1 MFRRTV
7 SADDLARLKAAR
19 EKADRAY
26 NEALTALDRAIQSA
40 PEIPYLPPPT
50 DDTQIAPLN
59 DLRKILPDGDLDLGT
74 GWRARLLSLVWHLIG
89 PILRRQEDFNSGVVD
104 YINHSVPPQRETNKA
119 VASTITVLT
128 EYVEGS
134 VMFQSKLV
142 QYLQQVTPYVDTKD
156 YEFDGLT
163 RRSTEDGRELLE
175 GLDKR
180 TRGLTSAIDGVTDE
194 MLKRWESMVARERRY
209 EASVD
214 EVRTGFSVVQ
224 RASQTL
230 KRELDRLL
238 VGEGGVGGVSVSTA
252 GKTSPTRPTPPSHP
266 ADSAPPTSRLAAN
279 QLGGTTDAY
288 KYVGFEDEFRG
299 AVDEIRTRQVAYVQL
314 FDGASDV
321 LDIGCGRGEFLDLLL
336 ERGIQGRGIDIN
348 HEMVE
353 ICRGKGLDVSEGD
366 ALEYLRGLPDGAL
379 GGLIAL
385 QVVEHLEPSS
395 LIRLLEAA
403 YHKLRPGSRIVLETV
418 NAACWTAFF
427 ESYIRDI
434 THVRPLHPDTLKY
447 LVTASGFQRATV
459 RFSAPYPEASKLQ
472 SITVGQLESE
482 TVDARLVGLLKAF
495 NDNVDKINQL
505 LFTYLDY
512 AVVAERL

>member
-1 MFRRTV
+1 MFSRTV

-19 EKADRAY
+19 EEADRAY

-40 PEIPYLPPPT
+40 PEIPYLPPPI
-50 DDTQIAPLN
+50 DDSQVAPLN
-59 DLRKILPDGDLDLGT
+59 ELRKVMPDGGPDLGT
-74 GWRARLLSLVWHLIG
+74 GWRSRLLSLVWHLIG
-89 PILRRQEDFNSGVVD
+89 PILRRQEDFNSAVVD
-104 YINHSVPPQRETNKA
+104 YINRSLPPQHKTNEA
-119 VASTITVLT
+119 VASAVTVLT
-128 EYVEGS
+128 QYVEGS

-163 RRSTEDGRELLE
+163 RRSSEDGRELIE
-175 GLDKR
+175 SLDKR

-238 VGEGGVGGVSVSTA
+238 VGEGSVGGVSTA

-266 ADSAPPTSRLAAN
+266 ADPAPPTSRLAAN

-299 AVDEIRTRQVAYVQL
+299 AVDEIRTRQAAYVQL

-321 LDIGCGRGEFLDLLL
+321 LDVGCGRGEFLDLLK

-353 ICRGKGLDVSEGD
+353 ICRGRGLEVSEGN
-366 ALEYLRGLPDGAL
+366 ALEHLRSLPDGAL

-403 YHKLRPGSRIVLETV
+403 YHKLRPGSKIVLETV
-418 NAACWTAFF
+418 NAACWAAFF

-472 SITVGQLESE
+472 PIAVRRLDKRAL
-482 TVDARLVGLLKAF
+482 DAQMATLLQTF
-495 NDNVDKINQL
+495 NDNADKINRL